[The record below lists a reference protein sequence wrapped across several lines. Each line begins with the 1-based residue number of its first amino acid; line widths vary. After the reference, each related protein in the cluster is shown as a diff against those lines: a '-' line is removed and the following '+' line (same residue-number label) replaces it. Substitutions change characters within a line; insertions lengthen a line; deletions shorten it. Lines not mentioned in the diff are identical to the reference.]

1 MLMNGFCIYHYP
13 CPPAHNLGS
22 LVSGLVFQNG
32 LDAVSSVLSL
42 GHQNC
47 HQFQHSHYLAP
58 AFYCCLSCSYVLFVI
73 FFYRNHNVILYSVLL
88 FSYCTHHSII
98 SQFSA
103 AGEELEKYHKSLT
116 KSAREKD
123 KLIKTSSKE
132 RMTAIK
138 VAQDKEAAFVR
149 RSKEK
154 EDAKNQ
160 ETEIGEGGWN

>member
-1 MLMNGFCIYHYP
+1 MNHMGGTG
-13 CPPAHNLGS
+13 PPNGDIPLTGTDLSQDDVKNYEFLTSHQRYSIFRTA
-22 LVSGLVFQNG
+22 VF
-32 LDAVSSVLSL
+32 L
-42 GHQNC
+42 
-47 HQFQHSHYLAP
+47 
-58 AFYCCLSCSYVLFVI
+58 
-73 FFYRNHNVILYSVLL
+73 LY
-88 FSYCTHHSII
+88 SII

-132 RMTAIK
+132 RTTAIK
-138 VAQDKEAAFVR
+138 VAQDKEAAFLR